1 VVSGRG
7 PKGEI
12 GTCHRVAEL
21 FTGVAARVSS
31 SVVTGEG
38 IIGVGASDEGGRV
51 IVEGGLTLFGRP
63 AQVRE
68 FFNLAG
74 QLVKNR
80 AFDELAQEQPLLLAI
95 VDAVFAVEG

>member
-1 VVSGRG
+1 MVSGRG

-12 GTCHRVAEL
+12 SASHRVAEL

-51 IVEGGLTLFGRP
+51 IVEGGLALPVFGGS

-68 FFNLAG
+68 FLNQASWL
-74 QLVKNR
+74 R
-80 AFDELAQEQPLLLAI
+80 ARP
-95 VDAVFAVEG
+95 